1 MRCAPLYSRAVDMVG
16 AASGDPGPKRKRGL
30 PEIDP
35 TLRATAAA
43 SAAGALAIWWPAFT
57 LGAYDAIF
65 FDNVL
70 GIWAVAAAM
79 LLSGLLLRSRRALP
93 WAGWAALALPTA
105 WIMLA
110 ALGPRTHGFRYLH

>member
-1 MRCAPLYSRAVDMVG
+1 MASG
-16 AASGDPGPKRKRGL
+16 ASGDPSPERKRGL

-35 TLRATAAA
+35 TLRAPAAA
-43 SAAGALAIWWPAFT
+43 SAGGTLAIWWPAFT

-65 FDNVL
+65 FDAVM

-93 WAGWAALALPTA
+93 WAGWAALALPSA

-110 ALGPRTHGFRYLH
+110 VLTPRTHGVRLLD